1 MFDLIIFFFPFT
13 CSARKQKSRIYA
25 SKAEINSII
34 MQMRQQVA
42 QMKMAGCMKT
52 STDVMKSMQNL
63 IKIPE
68 LQKITQ
74 DMSKEMVKA
83 GIIDEMIN
91 DSIDTAL
98 DDDDTDDLA
107 DEEVEKIL
115 LEVTQGKLKDLPSI
129 ATGSVGTD
137 KQKIGVAAAANVSDV
152 SDEDDADEMTKRLDA
167 LRS

>member
-1 MFDLIIFFFPFT
+1 M
-13 CSARKQKSRIYA
+13 K
-25 SKAEINSII
+25 
-34 MQMRQQVA
+34 QQVA

-74 DMSKEMVKA
+74 DLSKEMVKA

-91 DSIDTAL
+91 DSIDNVL
-98 DDDDTDDLA
+98 DDEDTDDLA

-115 LEVTQGKLKDLPSI
+115 FEVTQGKLKDLPSI
-129 ATGSVGTD
+129 ATDSVGTQ
-137 KQKIGVAAAANVSDV
+137 KEKIGVAAAAAAANVSD
-152 SDEDDADEMTKRLDA
+152 EEDADEMAKRLEA

>member
-1 MFDLIIFFFPFT
+1 M
-13 CSARKQKSRIYA
+13 K
-25 SKAEINSII
+25 
-34 MQMRQQVA
+34 QQVA

-74 DMSKEMVKA
+74 DLSKEMVKA

-91 DSIDTAL
+91 DSIDNVL
-98 DDDDTDDLA
+98 DDEDTDDLA

-115 LEVTQGKLKDLPSI
+115 FEVTQGKLKDLPSI
-129 ATGSVGTD
+129 ATDSVGT
-137 KQKIGVAAAANVSDV
+137 QKEKTGVAAAAAAANVSD
-152 SDEDDADEMTKRLDA
+152 EEDADEMAKRLEA